1 MKHLILIATAALA
14 GCETKRVVEP
24 LPTPPER
31 LICEPAGTRP
41 TVPPE
46 YVIDWSQVRTIAE
59 ARAEHE
65 KFVAVLRT
73 REGIVAGYILKLEG
87 KLFVCFTNAQWRRD
101 FEAGIGQ

>member
-1 MKHLILIATAALA
+1 MKHLILIAAVALA
-14 GCETKRVVEP
+14 GCETKRVVTA

-41 TVPPE
+41 TIPAE
-46 YVIDWSQVRTIAE
+46 YAIDWTQIRTVAE

-73 REGIVAGYILKLEG
+73 REGVVAGYVLKLEG
-87 KLFVCFTNAQWRRD
+87 KLAVCHINARWRAD
-101 FEAGIGQ
+101 YEAGLGG